1 MTTYAR
7 GKKWAD
13 AGVEVNER
21 RRAQPEDR
29 QFQLEAEFGMTG
41 DQPAAVSRLTDGVE
55 KGIPRQSLMGVTG
68 SGKTFTMA
76 NVVQQVQ
83 KPTLVM
89 AHNKTLAA
97 QLASE
102 FKEFFPHNAVEYFVS
117 YYDYYQ
123 PEAYVP
129 QSDTYIEKDSSVNE
143 ELDKLRLS
151 ATTSLLT
158 RRDVLIVASVSCIY
172 GLGDPQ
178 DYFNLVAQVKVGEIR
193 NRSQLV
199 RQLVDMQYDRN
210 DLDLSRAKFRV
221 RGDVLELVPAYEE
234 AAVRIQFF
242 GDEVERIVQLD
253 PLTGEMLAELPQVAI
268 YPANH
273 FVTTKDKLDLAVEG
287 IREELEWRLRELRDT
302 GKILEAARLESRTNY
317 DLEMLQETGFCSG
330 VENYARHL
338 SQRPAG
344 SAPWT
349 LLDYFPEDY
358 LLFVDES
365 HMTLPQVRGMY
376 HGDISR
382 KKTLVEF
389 GFRLPSALDNRPLN
403 FEEYE
408 SRINQVVYVSATPGP
423 FELQHSRQVVEQ
435 VIRPTGLLDPTIEV
449 LPTTGQIDDL
459 LWRIKDRVQR
469 AERVLVTTL
478 TKRMA
483 EELADYLSEMGI
495 RNTYLHSDIETL
507 DRIEI
512 LRDLRLGVYDVIVGI
527 NLLRE
532 GLDLPEVSMVAILD
546 ADKEGY
552 LRSETSMIQTIG
564 RAARHANGHVVMY
577 ADRMTDSMQKA
588 IDETS
593 RRRQLQTE
601 HNQRHGI
608 EPQSIQKE
616 VHDITEGIKAIAENR
631 ARYNTVRKEMSRA
644 DMFKGGQ
651 GPGSADEGRRQIAPV
666 REGGPV
672 PRRDFR
678 VAPSAG
684 RGGKDTGSGWRLE
697 LASLLLQRPNVVDH
711 VPDLLF
717 RKLTAQGSHPRTGN
731 AVSNETEQVGFRVQ
745 RYVNHQVCGW
755 RVQRRPRRPVPPA
768 PLAVA
773 GLADLH
779 VSCRP
784 RLQRCRR
791 RREGVQ
797 QYFVPSDTELGVEQ
811 QHQTGG
817 GASHTGG
824 HHPCAG
830 AGEPSRPAAT
840 RSLRTESPRPVARLP
855 AADYA
860 VSGEGEIAALPA
872 APVASASNRKAV
884 RASKASGRR
893 TTSSACHTP
902 AMLS

>member
-7 GKKWAD
+7 GKKWAE
-13 AGVEVNER
+13 AGREVNER
-21 RRAQPEDR
+21 RNANPEDR
-29 QFQLEAEFGMTG
+29 PFQLSADFGMTG
-41 DQPAAVSRLTDGVE
+41 DQPGAVARLAEGVE
-55 KGIPRQSLMGVTG
+55 QGINRQSLMGVTG
-68 SGKTFTMA
+68 SGKTFSMA
-76 NVVQQVQ
+76 NIVQQVQ
-83 KPTLVM
+83 RPTLVM

-97 QLASE
+97 QLAQE

-172 GLGDPQ
+172 GLGDPN

-210 DLDLSRAKFRV
+210 DLELSRAKFRV

-234 AAVRIQFF
+234 AAVRVQFF

-253 PLTGEMLAELPQVAI
+253 PLTGEMLAELQQVAI

-273 FVTTKDKLDLAVEG
+273 FVTTKEKLDLAVAG

-338 SQRPAG
+338 SQRPVG

-349 LLDYFPEDY
+349 LLDYFPDDY

-376 HGDISR
+376 GGDMSR

-403 FEEYE
+403 FDEYE
-408 SRINQVVYVSATPGP
+408 DHINQVVYVSATPGP
-423 FELQHSRQVVEQ
+423 FELENSRQVVEQ
-435 VIRPTGLLDPTIEV
+435 VIRPTGLLDPTLEV
-449 LPTTGQIDDL
+449 LPTKGQIDDL
-459 LWRIKDRVQR
+459 LARIKERVER

-532 GLDLPEVSMVAILD
+532 GLDLPEVSLVAILD

-552 LRSETSMIQTIG
+552 LRSATSMIQTIG

-577 ADRMTDSMQKA
+577 ADKITDSMKRA
-588 IDETS
+588 IDETA
-593 RRRQLQTE
+593 RRRQLQGE
-601 HNQRHGI
+601 HNKRHGI

-631 ARYNTVRKEMSRA
+631 SRYNVVRKEMSRT
-644 DMFKGGQ
+644 DMFNVVKDLEVQMKDAAKGLQ
-651 GPGSADEGRRQIAPV
+651 FEKAAQFRDEIFELRRLLALEEKTLAPV
-666 REGGPV
+666 G
-672 PRRDFR
+672 D
-678 VAPSAG
+678 
-684 RGGKDTGSGWRLE
+684 
-697 LASLLLQRPNVVDH
+697 
-711 VPDLLF
+711 
-717 RKLTAQGSHPRTGN
+717 
-731 AVSNETEQVGFRVQ
+731 
-745 RYVNHQVCGW
+745 
-755 RVQRRPRRPVPPA
+755 
-768 PLAVA
+768 
-773 GLADLH
+773 
-779 VSCRP
+779 
-784 RLQRCRR
+784 
-791 RREGVQ
+791 
-797 QYFVPSDTELGVEQ
+797 
-811 QHQTGG
+811 
-817 GASHTGG
+817 
-824 HHPCAG
+824 
-830 AGEPSRPAAT
+830 
-840 RSLRTESPRPVARLP
+840 
-855 AADYA
+855 
-860 VSGEGEIAALPA
+860 
-872 APVASASNRKAV
+872 
-884 RASKASGRR
+884 
-893 TTSSACHTP
+893 
-902 AMLS
+902 